1 MKSLKVITVSPG
13 LSGAGLLSDF
23 FLSRRDF
30 VSPFKNLPSEDQQSE
45 FRFISDP
52 GGLNNLYEGFYK
64 NFSINNSAYVFN
76 EFNLYL
82 GKLKK
87 LKIIK
92 NNKKKYLYNNAFFK
106 EAEIFKKKIISLSYY
121 GLPQF
126 YRLGLNKKEKI
137 LWKISNRFRRAQE
150 TKFFKMVIPVTEK
163 KFINESRKFINKALF
178 ALSGK
183 KNFNF
188 IIDQGTNFWK
198 PEMSKIFFPNYKI
211 ILVTRDPRSVF
222 SSMKSRGSLSF
233 PGHDVEVFVKW
244 YDLIMKDFYKSRK
257 LKNTIAIKY
266 ENFIINHNIER
277 KKLLKFVK
285 LKDLKSKN
293 FNVNDSR
300 KNIFKAKKYLSKR
313 EINIIEKKLN
323 KYLQWPKK
331 TFI

>member
-1 MKSLKVITVSPG
+1 
-13 LSGAGLLSDF
+13 
-23 FLSRRDF
+23 
-30 VSPFKNLPSEDQQSE
+30 
-45 FRFISDP
+45 
-52 GGLNNLYEGFYK
+52 
-64 NFSINNSAYVFN
+64 
-76 EFNLYL
+76 
-82 GKLKK
+82 
-87 LKIIK
+87 
-92 NNKKKYLYNNAFFK
+92 
-106 EAEIFKKKIISLSYY
+106 
-121 GLPQF
+121 
-126 YRLGLNKKEKI
+126 
-137 LWKISNRFRRAQE
+137 
-150 TKFFKMVIPVTEK
+150 
-163 KFINESRKFINKALF
+163 
-178 ALSGK
+178 
-183 KNFNF
+183 
-188 IIDQGTNFWK
+188 
-198 PEMSKIFFPNYKI
+198 
-211 ILVTRDPRSVF
+211 
-222 SSMKSRGSLSF
+222 MKSRGSLSF